1 MMRYTS
7 ITPILFQEKKL
18 WAIFPCHGRRNP
30 SKGNEHYPL
39 DGSLIIKP
47 YDMNT
52 ETHQFQ
58 AEVRQLLDIVI
69 NALYSD
75 REIFVRELVS
85 NASDALEKLRVKQL
99 TDSNVYQPEKAAEI
113 SITTDKDAKTITIQD
128 SGIGMTEADL
138 VENLGTIAHS
148 GTKKFLEALKQKQE
162 GGTDLIGQF
171 GVGFYSSFMVA
182 DHVEVFTHAAEP
194 DAASL
199 RWASEGRDGYTI
211 EHLDETLD
219 RGTRIV
225 IHLKEEYAEFSQE
238 YRVRELLRRYSN
250 FVAFP
255 LNFNGE
261 HINTV
266 QAIWSKSKNDI
277 KPEEYDEFY
286 QFIAHTDEK
295 PLTYMHFSADAPIM
309 LNALLFVPK
318 KNPEMFGFGRVDPNV
333 ALYCKRVLIDAKPE
347 GLLPEWLRFLNGV
360 VDSEDLPLNISREML
375 QDNTLVRKISDI
387 ITKRFLK
394 HLEKLSKDDKAAFDD
409 FYAQFSRYLKE
420 GAVTSW
426 PNKEALGKLL
436 RFESTATEAGEM
448 TSFEDY
454 VTRMKENQSA
464 IYALTGPTRAHLE
477 NSPYLE
483 AFKARGYEVAF
494 FTDHGDEFVL
504 DSLSSVCD
512 KPVTMID
519 RADVELPELEE
530 DRKDDLPEADAT
542 ALEDWMKEQYPD
554 KFSKVSL
561 GKRLVSAPAVA
572 LQSGDDMG
580 PEMRA
585 YMKAMGQEVP
595 ESHPQLELNPGN
607 PLVKKLSSLRTE
619 NPELAKL
626 VADQIANTALLRA
639 GMLDDPAIL
648 AQSSQALMEQLLL
661 DK

>member
-1 MMRYTS
+1 
-7 ITPILFQEKKL
+7 
-18 WAIFPCHGRRNP
+18 
-30 SKGNEHYPL
+30 
-39 DGSLIIKP
+39 
-47 YDMNT
+47 MNT

-85 NASDALEKLRVKQL
+85 NASDALEKLRLKQL
-99 TDSNVYQPEKAAEI
+99 TDSNIYQPDKPLEI
-113 SITTDKDAKTITIQD
+113 TVATDKENKTITIAD
-128 SGIGMTEADL
+128 TGIGMTEADL

-148 GTKKFLEALKQKQE
+148 GTKKFMEALKQKQE
-162 GGTDLIGQF
+162 GGADLIGQF

-182 DHVEVFTHAAEP
+182 DRVEVFTRSYEP
-194 DAASL
+194 EAASL
-199 RWASEGRDGYTI
+199 RWSSDGREGYSI
-211 EHLDETLD
+211 ETLAEPLD

-225 IHLKEEYAEFSQE
+225 IRLKDEYEEFSQE
-238 YRVRELLRRYSN
+238 YRVKELLRRYSN
-250 FVAFP
+250 FVGFP

-266 QAIWSKSKNDI
+266 QAIWSKSKSDV

-286 QFIAHTDEK
+286 QFISHTDEK
-295 PLTYMHFSADAPIM
+295 PLSYMHFSADAPIA
-309 LNALLFVPK
+309 LNALLFIPRR
-318 KNPEMFGFGRVDPNV
+318 NPEMFGFGRVDANV

-375 QDNTLVRKISDI
+375 QDNSLVRKISDI
-387 ITKRFLK
+387 ITRRFIK
-394 HLEKLSKDDKAAFDD
+394 HLEKLAKDDKETYRE

-420 GAVTSW
+420 GVVTSW
-426 PNKEALGKLL
+426 PNKESLGKLL
-436 RFESTATEAGEM
+436 RFESTSTEPGET
-448 TSFEDY
+448 TSFEEY
-454 VTRMKENQSA
+454 LTRMKEGQTA
-464 IYALTGPTRAHLE
+464 IYALTGPSRSHLE

-504 DSLSSVCD
+504 DSLSSVD
-512 KPVTMID
+512 GKPVTMID
-519 RADVELPELEE
+519 RADVELPALEE
-530 DRKDDLPEADAT
+530 EQKDALPQEEAA
-542 ALEDWMKEQYPD
+542 ALEEWLKGLYPD
-554 KFSKVSL
+554 KFSKVTL
-561 GKRLVSAPAVA
+561 GKRLGSGAAVA
-572 LQSGDDMG
+572 LQSGNDMG

-595 ESHPQLELNPGN
+595 ESHPQLELNPSN
-607 PLVKKLSSLRTE
+607 PLVKKLSALRTE
-619 NPELAKL
+619 NPELAQM

-639 GMLDDPAIL
+639 GMLDDPAVL

-661 DK
+661 K